1 VQIVKT
7 FDLIK
12 PHDVGNTFSD
22 SLLISGEVGIM
33 GIRAIPIGPW
43 IERNLK
49 LVEAISHARNQNLG
63 GFFLTEQ
70 TSFSSTLQ
78 YLRDGAIVDPRR
90 VLFLLQ
96 DINGQYWGQV
106 GFKNLQPDD
115 LELDAILKYSDA
127 GHSMFEAISFLIK
140 WVYSNYGVSSI
151 YLRVRKD
158 NSRAINLYKKLG
170 FIASRDFIESSGL
183 EGLYMI
189 KTLV

>member
-1 VQIVKT
+1 MKT
-7 FDLIK
+7 FHLIK
-12 PHDVGNTFSD
+12 PHDIGKAFSE

-33 GIRAIPIGPW
+33 EIRAVPIGPW
-43 IERNLK
+43 IERNLE
-49 LVEAISHARNQNLG
+49 LVEAISHARNQNSN
-63 GFFLTEQ
+63 GFFLTEK
-70 TSFSSTLQ
+70 TSLSSTLQ
-78 YLRDGAIVDPRR
+78 YLKDGAIADPRR

-96 DINGQYWGQV
+96 DSNGQYWGQV
-106 GFKNLQPDD
+106 GFKHLQPDD
-115 LELDAILKYSDA
+115 LELDAILKYSDV
-127 GHSMFEAISFLIK
+127 GFSMFEAISFLIE

-170 FIASRDFIESSGL
+170 FIANRNFIESDGL